1 MQEIKEQEKLDTQE
15 ANLDSQEQPYDLSFL
30 KQELAD
36 IKIDARAI
44 IEEILDQVEKN
55 LTKNDNTQEEQEI
68 SLVSQSVSLSGLKNK

>member
-55 LTKNDNTQEEQEI
+55 LTKSDNTHEEEEI